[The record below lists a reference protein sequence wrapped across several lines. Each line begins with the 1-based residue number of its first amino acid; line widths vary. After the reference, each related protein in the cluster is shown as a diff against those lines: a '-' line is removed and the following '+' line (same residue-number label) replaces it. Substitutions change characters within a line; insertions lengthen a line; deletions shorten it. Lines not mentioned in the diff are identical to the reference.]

1 MLHAEFLK
9 ALERAR
15 KLDAPLVADE
25 LSGFTEVFL
34 ARRWIVIDGYQT
46 SLLAPVL
53 DTEEEVDVVIDE
65 DAGTFSY
72 RSCGC
77 RNRQI
82 TRSLSEITLYAPNVN
97 AWLDELTQIF
107 GIETARRARNRELIE
122 AHLWHLGDLRIG
134 RTHQFAPVYVA
145 RRLGQ
150 CASDW
155 RAALCDRLRPSQGL
169 VLTAATDADLVLPNS
184 HQACELARLLSGNAE
199 SVRCNGEVLDRLL
212 QGVPANADQGEEYF
226 DERTGMLKLAHMD
239 EAKTFAEG
247 YQRAVIAL
255 YWKARHQHSVKWSDA
270 RTRTNCGRDPDSVFG
285 KGVWREWLE
294 NVGHGLYRIRS
305 RRTP

>member
-1 MLHAEFLK
+1 MLHAEFLI

-15 KLDAPLVADE
+15 KLDDLLVAGE
-25 LSGFTEVFL
+25 LRGFTEMFL
-34 ARRWIVIDGYQT
+34 ARRWIVVDGYQT

-65 DAGTFSY
+65 DARTFSY
-72 RSCGC
+72 RSCGW
-77 RNRQI
+77 RSRQI
-82 TRSLSEITLYAPNVN
+82 TRPLSEITLYAPNVD
-97 AWLDELTQIF
+97 AWLDELTNIF
-107 GIETARRARNRELIE
+107 DIETARRARKRELIE

-134 RTHQFAPVYVA
+134 RTHQFAPLYVA

-150 CASDW
+150 CTSDW
-155 RAALCDRLRPSQGL
+155 EVVLRDQVRPSQGI
-169 VLTAATDADLVLPNS
+169 VLTATDVDLELPNS
-184 HQACELARLLSGNAE
+184 HQARALASLLVDGLE
-199 SVRCNGEVLDRLL
+199 ETRCNLEVLDRLL
-212 QGVPANADQGEEYF
+212 KGSSADANQDEYF
-226 DERTGMLKLAHMD
+226 DERTGVLKLTHMD

-255 YWKARHQHSVKWSDA
+255 YWKARHEHSVKWSDA

>member
-1 MLHAEFLK
+1 MLHAEFLI

-15 KLDAPLVADE
+15 KLDSPLVSEE
-25 LSGFTEVFL
+25 LCGFTEMFL
-34 ARRWIVIDGYQT
+34 ARRWIVVDGYQT

-77 RNRQI
+77 RSRQI
-82 TRSLSEITLYAPNVN
+82 TRPLSEITLYTPNVD
-97 AWLDELTQIF
+97 AWLDDLTNIF
-107 GIETARRARNRELIE
+107 DIETARRARKRELIK

-134 RTHQFAPVYVA
+134 RTHQFAPLYVA
-145 RRLGQ
+145 RRLVQ
-150 CASDW
+150 CTSDW
-155 RAALCDRLRPSQGL
+155 EAALRDRVRPSQGI
-169 VLTAATDADLVLPNS
+169 VLTATDVDLELPNS
-184 HQACELARLLSGNAE
+184 HQARALASLLVGGIEETRCNLEVLERLLKGSSAD
-199 SVRCNGEVLDRLL
+199 LD
-212 QGVPANADQGEEYF
+212 QDEYF
-226 DERTGMLKLAHMD
+226 DERTGVLKLKHMG

-247 YQRAVIAL
+247 YQRAVITL

>member
-1 MLHAEFLK
+1 MLHAEFLI

-15 KLDAPLVADE
+15 KLDDPLVADE
-25 LSGFTEVFL
+25 LCGFTKMFL
-34 ARRWIVIDGYQT
+34 ARRWIVADGYQT

-77 RNRQI
+77 RTRQI
-82 TRSLSEITLYAPNVN
+82 TRPLSEITLYAPNVD
-97 AWLDELTQIF
+97 AWLDELTNIF
-107 GIETARRARNRELIE
+107 DIETARRARKRELIE

-134 RTHQFAPVYVA
+134 RTHQFAPLYVA

-155 RAALCDRLRPSQGL
+155 EAALRDRARPSQGI
-169 VLTAATDADLVLPNS
+169 VLTATDVDLELPNS
-184 HQACELARLLSGNAE
+184 HQARALASLLVGGIEEA
-199 SVRCNGEVLDRLL
+199 RCNLEVLDRLL
-212 QGVPANADQGEEYF
+212 KGSSADANQDEYF
-226 DERTGMLKLAHMD
+226 DERTGVLKLTHMD

>member
-1 MLHAEFLK
+1 MLHAEFLI

-15 KLDAPLVADE
+15 QLDGPLVADE
-25 LSGFTEVFL
+25 LCGFVEMFL
-34 ARRWIVIDGYQT
+34 ARRWIVGDGYQT

-53 DTEEEVDVVIDE
+53 DTDEEVDVVIDE
-65 DAGTFSY
+65 EARTFSY

-77 RNRQI
+77 RARQI
-82 TRSLSEITLYAPNVN
+82 TRPLSEITLYAPNVD
-97 AWLDELTQIF
+97 AWLDELTNIF
-107 GIETARRARNRELIE
+107 DIETARRARKREIIE

-134 RTHQFAPVYVA
+134 RTHQFAPLYVA

-150 CASDW
+150 CASGW
-155 RAALCDRLRPSQGL
+155 EAALRDQVRPSQGI
-169 VLTAATDADLVLPNS
+169 VLTATDVDLELPNS
-184 HQACELARLLSGNAE
+184 HQAQALASLLVGGIEEA
-199 SVRCNGEVLDRLL
+199 RCNREVLDRLL
-212 QGVPANADQGEEYF
+212 KGSAADPNQDEYF
-226 DERTGMLKLAHMD
+226 DERTGVLKLTHMD
-239 EAKTFAEG
+239 EEKTFVEG

-255 YWKARHQHSVKWSDA
+255 YWKARHEHSVKWSDA

-285 KGVWREWLE
+285 KGAWREWLE

>member
-1 MLHAEFLK
+1 MLHTEFLI

-15 KLDAPLVADE
+15 KLDGPLVADE
-25 LSGFTEVFL
+25 LCGFTEMFL
-34 ARRWIVIDGYQT
+34 ARRWIVVDGYQT

-77 RNRQI
+77 RSRQI
-82 TRSLSEITLYAPNVN
+82 TRPLSEITLYAPNVDV
-97 AWLDELTQIF
+97 WLDDLTNIF
-107 GIETARRARNRELIE
+107 DIETARRARKRELIE

-134 RTHQFAPVYVA
+134 RTHQFAPLYVA

-150 CASDW
+150 CASGW
-155 RAALCDRLRPSQGL
+155 EAALRDQVRPSQGI
-169 VLTAATDADLVLPNS
+169 VLTATDVNLELPNS
-184 HQACELARLLSGNAE
+184 HQAQALASLLVGGNE
-199 SVRCNGEVLDRLL
+199 ETRCNLEVLDRLL
-212 QGVPANADQGEEYF
+212 KGSSADPDQDEYF
-226 DERTGMLKLAHMD
+226 DERTGVLKLTHM
-239 EAKTFAEG
+239 EEEKTFTEG

-255 YWKARHQHSVKWSDA
+255 YWKARHEHSVKWSDA

>member
-1 MLHAEFLK
+1 MLHSEFLI

-15 KLDAPLVADE
+15 QLDSPLVAEE
-25 LSGFTEVFL
+25 LCGFAEMFL
-34 ARRWIVIDGYQT
+34 ARRWIVGDGYQT

-53 DTEEEVDVVIDE
+53 DTDEEVDVVIDE
-65 DAGTFSY
+65 EARTFSY

-77 RNRQI
+77 RERQI
-82 TRSLSEITLYAPNVN
+82 TRPLSEITLYAPNVD
-97 AWLDELTQIF
+97 AWLDELTNIF
-107 GIETARRARNRELIE
+107 DIETARRSRKRELIDG
-122 AHLWHLGDLRIG
+122 HLWHLGDLRIG
-134 RTHQFAPVYVA
+134 RTHQFAPLYVA

-155 RAALCDRLRPSQGL
+155 EDALRDQARPSQGI
-169 VLTAATDADLVLPNS
+169 VLIATDVDLELPNS
-184 HQACELARLLSGNAE
+184 HQARALASLLVGGIEEA
-199 SVRCNGEVLDRLL
+199 RCNREVLDRLL
-212 QGVPANADQGEEYF
+212 KGSAADPNQDEYF
-226 DERTGMLKLAHMD
+226 DERTGVLKLTHMD
-239 EAKTFAEG
+239 EEKTFVEG

-255 YWKARHQHSVKWSDA
+255 YWKARHEHSVKWSDA

-305 RRTP
+305 RRAP

>member
-1 MLHAEFLK
+1 MLHAEFLI

-15 KLDAPLVADE
+15 KLDDPLVADE
-25 LSGFTEVFL
+25 LCGFTKMFL
-34 ARRWIVIDGYQT
+34 ARRWIVADGYQT

-77 RNRQI
+77 RTRQI
-82 TRSLSEITLYAPNVN
+82 TRPLSEITLYAPNVD
-97 AWLDELTQIF
+97 AWLDELTNIF
-107 GIETARRARNRELIE
+107 DIETARRARKRELIE

-134 RTHQFAPVYVA
+134 RTHQFAPLYVA

-155 RAALCDRLRPSQGL
+155 EAALRDRARPSQGI
-169 VLTAATDADLVLPNS
+169 VLTATDVDLELPNS
-184 HQACELARLLSGNAE
+184 HQARALASLLVGGIEEA
-199 SVRCNGEVLDRLL
+199 RCNLEVLDRLL
-212 QGVPANADQGEEYF
+212 KGSSADANQDEYF
-226 DERTGMLKLAHMD
+226 DERAGVLKLTHMD